1 MKHFDKFYE
10 IGYNR
15 YYTLKADNDLYLA
28 TESFINLGQK
38 KLFRKQD
45 YITQGFKL
53 LKLTTPIFILFRA
66 LEDMPKIKGKKCET
80 EDMIKYKHINN
91 KSLKKEIEKNYTE
104 AFEEQKA
111 ELNSWLDTMETELK
125 DRISDD
131 KGSYDVKEFEEKFK
145 VYQERYENSVKV
157 LKDHNPLNNILDL
170 KNPDNNAN
178 TVIKA
183 MMEEGL
189 EHLCTERFT
198 TFASNVFLYEQDS
211 FGTLT
216 IYRIIVVKNVVKTI
230 DTFIY
235 DKKLVEELLKTIYEK
250 EL

>member
-111 ELNSWLDTMETELK
+111 ELNHWLDTMETELK